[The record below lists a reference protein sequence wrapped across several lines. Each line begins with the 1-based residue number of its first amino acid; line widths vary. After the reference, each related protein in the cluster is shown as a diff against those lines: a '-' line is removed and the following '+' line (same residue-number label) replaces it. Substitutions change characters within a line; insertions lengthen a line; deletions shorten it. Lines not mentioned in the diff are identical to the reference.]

1 MEMVYVFWVI
11 PVHYHEDSHSGNKV
25 SFTPLLLL
33 KIIDSTFV
41 NGYCTFL
48 REPVNN
54 IFFCEIPNGI
64 GPGVPISCIP
74 IL

>member
-54 IFFCEIPNGI
+54 IFFLRDP
-64 GPGVPISCIP
+64 
-74 IL
+74 